1 MNAAVPTPE
10 RVARPAR
17 SIRLRLTLWYAGTIL
32 VLLLAATLVART
44 LVRTSLEREFARS
57 MASSTTIVQ
66 SFFRVEIAEY
76 RQIAPT
82 LEHIVGELVIP
93 DRHIEFITPEGGVH
107 RPNPFVRAVP
117 RQPLEAPVRERVV
130 PLNPELA
137 PGWQIRLAASAEPLI
152 RQQQQIDRWALL
164 AVPLA
169 FGLAL
174 LAGWVLTGR
183 TLQPVSAMADAADR
197 ITADA
202 QGRLPIAVA
211 DDELGRLGTRFN
223 ALLDRLDAALGNQRR
238 FLADAAHELRTPI
251 ARARGIGELALAA
264 PPGSADDRS
273 ALEQT
278 RAELETMSRLADE
291 LLELARADAT
301 AAPAKLEPI
310 FLDDIVADATS
321 AFEALA
327 RTRGI
332 RLVVDVPDEVPIR
345 GEAIT
350 LARLVGI
357 LVDNAIRYSHPGGT
371 VTVRARG
378 NPAQL
383 EVIDEGIGIAPE
395 ERARLFERFFRG
407 AEARRLVPDGSGLG
421 LAIAASIV
429 RRHGARMEF
438 GEAVPSA
445 GANSA
450 GSEPHERGT
459 RVVVVFPTG

>member
-1 MNAAVPTPE
+1 MNAAVPTPQ

-57 MASSTTIVQ
+57 MSSSTAIVQ

-82 LEHIVGELVIP
+82 LDHIAGELVIP
-93 DRHIEFITPEGGVH
+93 DRRIEFITPEGRVH
-107 RPNPFVRAVP
+107 QPNAFVRVAP
-117 RQPLEAPVRERVV
+117 TQPLAAPVRERVV

-152 RQQQQIDRWALL
+152 RQQRQIDRWALL

-345 GEAIT
+345 GEALT

-438 GEAVPSA
+438 GETARSEDANTTASA
-445 GANSA
+445 
-450 GSEPHERGT
+450 PHSRGT
-459 RVVVVFPTG
+459 RVVLDFPTS

>member
-1 MNAAVPTPE
+1 MNTTATAPRATTT
-10 RVARPAR
+10 RPAR

-32 VLLLAATLVART
+32 VLLLAATLVARI

-57 MASSTTIVQ
+57 IASSTAIVQ
-66 SFFRVEIAEY
+66 GFFRVEIAEY
-76 RQIAPT
+76 RQIGPT
-82 LEHIVGELVIP
+82 LDHIAGELVIP
-93 DRHIEFITPEGGVH
+93 DRHIEFLTPEGAVH
-107 RPNPFVRAVP
+107 QPNAFARLVP
-117 RQPLEAPVRERVV
+117 QQPLAAPVRERVV
-130 PLNPELA
+130 PLNPDLA
-137 PGWQIRLAASAEPLI
+137 PGWRIRLAASAEPLI
-152 RQQQQIDRWALL
+152 RQQRQIDNWALL

-202 QGRLPIAVA
+202 QGRLPIAVP

-223 ALLDRLDAALGNQRR
+223 ALLDRLDAALGHQRR

-264 PPGSADDRS
+264 PPGSADDRA

-278 RAELETMSRLADE
+278 RIELETMSRLADE
-291 LLELARADAT
+291 LLELARADAS
-301 AAPAKLEPI
+301 AAPAKLEPL

-357 LVDNAIRYSHPGGT
+357 LVDNAIRYSPPSGT
-371 VTVRARG
+371 VTVRARKS
-378 NPAQL
+378 PAQL

-407 AEARRLVPDGSGLG
+407 AEARRLVPGGSGLG
-421 LAIAASIV
+421 LAIAASIA
-429 RRHGARMEF
+429 RRHGARIEF
-438 GEAVPSA
+438 GEPS
-445 GANSA
+445 
-450 GSEPHERGT
+450 RGT
-459 RVVVVFPTG
+459 RVVVDFPTA